1 MLKGNRNAEKE
12 LSIRIKMFV
21 VVAMVLMA
29 ASKFLYI
36 SRLVP
41 FPNFELIIPSIVVV
55 GSFSLPYGSSRW
67 RLLTRY
73 FGIFAL
79 ISVFLT
85 DLAIWGL
92 LPIYAFTWS
101 GFLICWLI
109 GMRNRLSMFDRFKK
123 LLWRTTLTAA
133 IAILIFDIWTAF
145 GSWLGW
151 GEKSLPGLL
160 AIYLAQIPFT
170 IYHLTSLVF
179 VPPLVGL
186 GKLMVKIK
194 IPVSA
199 SVAVHAKTS
208 QEVKR

>member
-1 MLKGNRNAEKE
+1 MCSTKNMEKV
-12 LSIRIKMFV
+12 LSVRIKIFV
-21 VVAMVLMA
+21 IVGLILA
-29 ASKFLYI
+29 ATSKFLYI
-36 SRLVP
+36 SRLTP
-41 FPNFELIIPSIVVV
+41 FPNFELIIPTLVVI
-55 GSFSLPYGSSRW
+55 GSFSLPCGPSKSW
-67 RLLTRY
+67 RLVTRY
-73 FGIFAL
+73 FGAFAL
-79 ISVFLT
+79 LGVFLA
-85 DLAIWGL
+85 DLAIWGP

-101 GFLICWLI
+101 GFLVCWLI
-109 GMRNRLSMFDRFKK
+109 GMRNRLSLFDRFKK
-123 LLWRTTLTAA
+123 LLWRTTLAAA

-151 GEKSLPGLL
+151 GEKSLPGLV